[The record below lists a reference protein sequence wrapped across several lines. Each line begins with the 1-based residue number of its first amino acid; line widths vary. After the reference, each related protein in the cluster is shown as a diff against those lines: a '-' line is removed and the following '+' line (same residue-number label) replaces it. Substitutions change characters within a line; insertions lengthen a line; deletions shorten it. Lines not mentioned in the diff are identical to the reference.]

1 MIIKKLLAMSVMF
14 VVGLSVAA
22 CGKSSKDGAAA
33 NSGGMKEVAGHS
45 HGGWWCDAHGVPEEV
60 CAQCNT
66 KLVADFKAKN
76 DWCDKHNRPDSHCFI
91 CHPEKEGEFAA
102 LYEAKVGKKP
112 PKPETGSD
120 EPAKDAA
127 PKTT

>member
-1 MIIKKLLAMSVMF
+1 MIKKLLAMSV
-14 VVGLSVAA
+14 VVVIALSVAA
-22 CGKSSKDGAAA
+22 CGKSPKDGAAGK
-33 NSGGMKEVAGHS
+33 STVMKEVAGHS
-45 HGGWWCDAHGVPEEV
+45 HGGWWCDEHGVPEEV

-76 DWCDKHNRPDSHCFI
+76 DWCDKHNRPDLHCFI

-112 PKPETGSD
+112 PKPETGVD
-120 EPAKDAA
+120 EHEKDAA